1 MGLTIRQMVLALAVA
16 ALAVAVCATSP
27 ASAPADTYPA
37 READAFVDSVG
48 VNTHLHYQGTV
59 YDTAFETIIR
69 PKLLASGIRH
79 VRDGA
84 YTYAGAGPDDF
95 YYQRC
100 RDLAAAGIR
109 FDLLTAIQTTATDAT
124 DYNKLPEVEDWC
136 AGAVESFEGANE
148 PDAQTIPAGQP
159 DWVTQTVQGQQALY
173 AAVRSGPQTWQVA
186 VLGPAVAW
194 SPEAL
199 GDLSPYLDYGN
210 WHPYPGGDCPG
221 CADVYGQTLDTWLP
235 AYMAPSGDKP
245 MVASET
251 GYNNAVNAPPGGNRP
266 VSELAAGA
274 YMPRLLLEDFNRGIV
289 RTYLYELI
297 DERPDPG
304 ADQPDANFGL
314 LRNDGSEKPAYRA
327 VQSLLWLLDD
337 PGPAFASGAL
347 DYALTGNTDQV
358 HSTLLQ
364 KRDGRFFLALWLE
377 RSMYDTGARANT
389 PDDVSARGNLPVHNQ
404 RVTITFGTPIASA
417 IVHRLRPDGT
427 LSSQRAPLNAGALS
441 FAVTPRVSVLELTVA
456 DPQVTEA
463 GSAARGRGTS
473 SSRRHARPRLDR
485 VRVVQGR
492 GRTALRFVLS
502 EAAAV
507 HVTVVRLWPRRRSVW
522 RLHVHAAKG
531 SVSIRIPGGALPHSG
546 RSRFRARIVAIDASG
561 ARSNPRVV
569 TWRSMAL

>member
-1 MGLTIRQMVLALAVA
+1 VKPTIRQLAL
-16 ALAVAVCATSP
+16 ALAVAVCATWP
-27 ASAPADTYPA
+27 ASAPADTHPA

-59 YDTAFETIIR
+59 YDTGFESIIR

-84 YTYAGAGPDDF
+84 YTYAGAGPDTF

-100 RDLAAAGIR
+100 RELAAAGIR
-109 FDLLTAIQTTATDAT
+109 FDLLTGIQTMATDAT
-124 DYNKLPEVEDWC
+124 DYSRLPEVEDWC
-136 AGAVESFEGANE
+136 GGAVESFEGANE

-159 DWVTQTVQGQQALY
+159 DWVTQTIQGQQALY
-173 AAVRSGPQTWQVA
+173 AAVRGSPQTWQVA

-194 SPEAL
+194 SPQAL

-221 CADVYGQTLDTWLP
+221 CGDVYGQTLDTWLP
-235 AYMAPSGDKP
+235 AYMGPSGDKP

-251 GYNNAVNAPPGGNRP
+251 GYNNAVNAPAGGNRP

-274 YMPRLLLEDFNRGIV
+274 YIPRLLLEDFNRGIA

-297 DERPDPG
+297 DVRPNPG

-337 PGPAFASGAL
+337 PGPAFAPAAL
-347 DYALTGNTDQV
+347 DYALTGDTDQV

-377 RSMYDTGARANT
+377 RSTYDTGARPNAA
-389 PDDVSARGNLPVHNQ
+389 DDVGARRDLRVHNQ
-404 RVTITFGTPIASA
+404 RVTITFGTPVARA
-417 IVHRLRPDGT
+417 TVHRLRTDGT

-441 FAVTPRVSVLELTVA
+441 FDVTTRTSVVELTVA
-456 DPQVTEA
+456 GPQASA
-463 GSAARGRGTS
+463 GATALLFARRTGTS
-473 SSRRHARPRLDR
+473 SSRTSAPPRLER

-492 GRTALRFVLS
+492 RTALRFVLS

-507 HVTVVRLWPRRRSVW
+507 HVTLERIWPRPRRVW
-522 RLHVHAAKG
+522 RLHVHAARG
-531 SVSIRIPGGALPHSG
+531 SQSLRIPGSFLRHSG
-546 RSRFRARIVAIDASG
+546 RSRFRARVVAVDALG
-561 ARSNPRVV
+561 AHSRARTV
-569 TWRSMAL
+569 TWRSMPR